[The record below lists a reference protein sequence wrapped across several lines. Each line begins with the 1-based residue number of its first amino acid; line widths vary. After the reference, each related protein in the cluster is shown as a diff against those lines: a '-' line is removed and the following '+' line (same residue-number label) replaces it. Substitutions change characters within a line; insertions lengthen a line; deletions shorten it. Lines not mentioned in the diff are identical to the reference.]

1 MDFIDDKE
9 KMNDLFNLSRN
20 DFLKMYSY
28 LKEEEYD
35 NTLDIMWEKFG
46 DIPVDENGIT
56 IEQDFYIWKKGTEK
70 EEIWHWFDDRIEEG
84 IGNRYFN

>member
-9 KMNDLFNLSRN
+9 KMKDLFNLSRN

>member
-9 KMNDLFNLSRN
+9 KMRDLFDLSRN

-56 IEQDFYIWKKGTEK
+56 IEQDFYIWKSGTNK
-70 EEIWHWFDDRIEEG
+70 EEIRH
-84 IGNRYFN
+84 

>member
-9 KMNDLFNLSRN
+9 KMKDLFILSRN

-70 EEIWHWFDDRIEEG
+70 EEIWHWFDVRVIGG